1 MEIEVLLWL
10 GCAYL
15 LVSEDSE
22 TRDELLQIDHLH
34 VIYLLQTLHLLEH
47 LADHFLML
55 LQGVL
60 LVLGIASYLRS
71 EDLLGLKEFEE
82 VGEPDHSYH
91 GLVLPRAAFEMNLI
105 DPEHL
110 PQIDLVRD
118 QHHRHDLKLHVL
130 EVDLSL
136 NLLVHDGPTN
146 RTRE

>member
-1 MEIEVLLWL
+1 
-10 GCAYL
+10 
-15 LVSEDSE
+15 
-22 TRDELLQIDHLH
+22 
-34 VIYLLQTLHLLEH
+34 
-47 LADHFLML
+47 ML

-60 LVLGIASYLRS
+60 VAVLGIASDLRS

-82 VGEPDHSYH
+82 MSQPDDSCH
-91 GLVLPRAAFEMNLI
+91 GLILPRAAFEMNLI